1 MAEVAIPSAI
11 PTHPQV
17 VDYVNYC
24 NHYQLAARRIPLESD
39 DRIVNLGSYLGIFL
53 EYSALG
59 C

>member
-39 DRIVNLGSYLGIFL
+39 DRIVNLGSY
-53 EYSALG
+53 Y
-59 C
+59 